1 MTHLNCIIMMMHYAA
16 LGVACGMRMI
26 ETDLQQELLA
36 CFQKKIEPAY
46 AFCMCT
52 WQWPTA
58 VHEDKRHNT
67 PEPGALP
74 RLHT

>member
-1 MTHLNCIIMMMHYAA
+1 
-16 LGVACGMRMI
+16 
-26 ETDLQQELLA
+26 
-36 CFQKKIEPAY
+36 
-46 AFCMCT
+46 MCT